1 MYKLISLIGSILLL
15 NSMMLS
21 AQSDYKII
29 NQLHLEGDGG
39 WDYLSVDEQAGRLYV
54 SHATMALVVDLK
66 TGKQIGKITDT
77 NGIHGIALIPSL
89 DKGFTSNGRDSS
101 VTVFNLKTLEVTGK
115 IKVTGKNPDAI
126 LYDPFSQKLF
136 TFNGGSAS
144 ATVIDPINNK
154 ILTTIKLNGKPE
166 FPASD
171 GKGKIYVNIED
182 KSEISQINAATLTV
196 EKSWPITPGEEPSGL
211 ALDNETHRL
220 FSVCSNKL
228 MVISDAIA
236 GKVITSLPIGD
247 RCDGVAFDPE
257 LKRAYSSNGD
267 GTITVVQEVDK
278 DNFKVL
284 ENIVSQKGARTIT
297 LDKSTHR
304 LYLPTAEFEPTQAGA
319 RRPATKPGTFMIL
332 EVALVK

>member
-1 MYKLISLIGSILLL
+1 
-15 NSMMLS
+15 
-21 AQSDYKII
+21 
-29 NQLHLEGDGG
+29 
-39 WDYLSVDEQAGRLYV
+39 
-54 SHATMALVVDLK
+54 
-66 TGKQIGKITDT
+66 
-77 NGIHGIALIPSL
+77 
-89 DKGFTSNGRDSS
+89 
-101 VTVFNLKTLEVTGK
+101 
-115 IKVTGKNPDAI
+115 
-126 LYDPFSQKLF
+126 
-136 TFNGGSAS
+136 
-144 ATVIDPINNK
+144 
-154 ILTTIKLNGKPE
+154 
-166 FPASD
+166 
-171 GKGKIYVNIED
+171 
-182 KSEISQINAATLTV
+182 
-196 EKSWPITPGEEPSGL
+196 
-211 ALDNETHRL
+211 
-220 FSVCSNKL
+220 